1 MRSSRSSGATSAD
14 VRAFFDSSALVRL
27 VREEEESVALRRFL
41 ADSTHHYA
49 SALVRAE
56 VPRAARRADARA
68 PARAH
73 MLLDELDLIHIDE
86 PLLADSAQVEGRDLR
101 TLDAIHLAA
110 AMAIRDDLD
119 VFVTYDARLA
129 AAAEA
134 EGFRVESPR

>member
-1 MRSSRSSGATSAD
+1 MR
-14 VRAFFDSSALVRL
+14 VYLDSSALVKL
-27 VREEEESVALRRFL
+27 VREEDESEALRRFL
-41 ADSTHHYA
+41 ADSSHHYA

-68 PARAH
+68 PARGH
-73 MLLDELDLIHIDE
+73 VLLDELDLIQVDE
-86 PLLADSAQVEGRDLR
+86 PLLSDAAQVNGRDLR

-110 AMAIRDDLD
+110 AIAIRDDLD
-119 VFVTYDARLA
+119 AFVTYDTRLA

>member
-1 MRSSRSSGATSAD
+1 MR
-14 VRAFFDSSALVRL
+14 VYLDSSALVKL
-27 VREEEESVALRRFL
+27 VREEDESVALLRFL
-41 ADSTHHYA
+41 ADSNHHYA

-73 MLLDELDLIHIDE
+73 VLLDELDLTQVDE
-86 PLLADSAQVEGRDLR
+86 PLLSDAAQVNGRDLR

-110 AMAIRDDLD
+110 AIAIRDDLD
-119 VFVTYDARLA
+119 VFVTYDGRLA